1 MSGFDIAQEVS
12 AALAE
17 VAQDVGAG
25 QFTVTIKRPAPQPEN
40 PWDPPAGAA
49 AEFELRAMVE
59 NYTQEQVDDTLIKAG
74 DRKVFL
80 DATGILPT
88 TSDRI
93 VLPEGEFAIL
103 SVDPFAPSGVAVFHQ
118 LHCRR

>member
-1 MSGFDIAQEVS
+1 MSGQSIAQEIS

-17 VAQDVGAG
+17 VARDVGEG
-25 QFTVTIKRPAPQPEN
+25 QFTVTILRPATQPVN
-40 PWDPPAGAA
+40 PWDAPAGAPTQIA
-49 AEFELRAMVE
+49 LRAMVE
-59 NYTQEQVDDTLIKAG
+59 SYSQRLIDGTLIRQG

-80 DATGILPT
+80 DATDIVPT
-88 TSDRI
+88 TADRI

-103 SVDPFAPSGVAVFHQ
+103 SVEPFAPSGVALFHQ

>member
-17 VAQDVGAG
+17 VAGEVGAG
-25 QFTVTIKRPAPQPEN
+25 QFTVTILRKPEGSAPWN
-40 PWDPPAGAA
+40 PPSGDPVPYV
-49 AEFELRAMVE
+49 LRAMVE
-59 NYTQEQVDDTLIKAG
+59 SYTQEQVDDTLIKAG

-80 DATGILPT
+80 DATGIVPT
-88 TSDRI
+88 TADRVI
-93 VLPEGEFAIL
+93 LPEGEFAIL
-103 SVDPFAPSGVAVFHQ
+103 SVDPLSPAGVPLYYQ

>member
-17 VAQDVGAG
+17 VAGDVGNG
-25 QFTVTIKRPAPQPEN
+25 QFTVTIMRPATQPEN
-40 PWDPPAGAA
+40 PWATPAGLPT
-49 AEFELRAMVE
+49 EYVLRAIIE
-59 NYTQEQVDDTLIKAG
+59 SYTQEQVDDTLIKAG

-80 DATGILPT
+80 DATGIVPT

-103 SVDPFAPSGVAVFHQ
+103 SVMPFAPSGVALFHQ